1 MAKKKILGIE
11 IGNCRL
17 KIAVCS
23 DYNLERLITADLP
36 DNLVQED
43 EIVSWDA
50 MAEFIKEV
58 IKENKISVKSTAVV
72 IPEKL
77 VYTKHVVMPAMTVDQ
92 LKVNLPYEFHD
103 YITEEKDK
111 YFYDYAVINKSFDD
125 DGNLTEME
133 LMAVAVLKETVAQYK
148 TMFRRAG
155 LRLALVAPDYCAI
168 RNIIKDY
175 EEVNDLKEPGDYA
188 ILDIGHKT
196 VKLYFFTK
204 GEYEIT
210 RVMESGCEEIDRHIA
225 ETQGVEEH
233 IARIYKETNKD
244 DILHEQGCEEI
255 YSQMAIEVMRVLN
268 FYNFNHPDNGLEAL
282 YYCGGGSL
290 ISPLIDAI
298 ASATEVKT
306 VSLDQ
311 LLTDKYEDTTKILQ
325 GPQAL
330 GITWE

>member
-1 MAKKKILGIE
+1 MAKKILGIE

-17 KIAVCS
+17 KIAICS
-23 DYNLERLITADLP
+23 ESNLERLITADVP

-43 EIVSWDA
+43 EIVSWEA

-58 IKENKISVKSTAVV
+58 IKENKIAVKNAAVV

-92 LKVNLPYEFHD
+92 LRVNLPYEFHD
-103 YITEEKDK
+103 YITEDKDK
-111 YFYDYAVINKSFDD
+111 YFYDYAVINKTSDSE
-125 DGNLTEME
+125 GNFTEME
-133 LMAVAVLKETVAQYK
+133 LMAVAAPKELINQYK

-155 LRLALVAPDYCAI
+155 LRLVLIAPDYSAV

-175 EEVNDLKEPGDYA
+175 EEVNAVQEPGDYA

-210 RVMESGCEEIDRHIA
+210 RVMEEGCEELDRYIA
-225 ETQGVEEH
+225 EAFNVDEH

-244 DILHEQGCEEI
+244 DVLHDQGCEEI
-255 YSQMAIEVMRVLN
+255 YSQMAVEVMRVLN
-268 FYNFNHPDNGLEAL
+268 FYNFNHPDNKLDAL
-282 YYCGGGSL
+282 YYCGGGAL
-290 ISPLIDAI
+290 IQPLIEAI
-298 ASATEVKT
+298 EGATEVNV

-311 LLTDKYEDTTKILQ
+311 LLTDKYEDTAKILM

>member
-1 MAKKKILGIE
+1 MAKKILGIE
-11 IGNCRL
+11 IGNCCL
-17 KIAVCS
+17 KIAICS
-23 DYNLERLITADLP
+23 DYNLERLVTADIP
-36 DNLVQED
+36 DNLVRED

-50 MAEFIKEV
+50 MAEFLKEV
-58 IKENKISVKSTAVV
+58 IKENKISVKNVAAV

-103 YITEEKDK
+103 YITEDKDK
-111 YFYDYAVINKSFDD
+111 YFYDYAVIHKPEERENGYSD
-125 DGNLTEME
+125 ME
-133 LMAVAVLKETVAQYK
+133 LMAVAAPKETINQYK

-155 LRLALVAPDYCAI
+155 LRLTLIAPDFSAV

-175 EEVNDLKEPGDYA
+175 EEVMAVGEPRDYA
-188 ILDIGHKT
+188 ILDIGHRG
-196 VKLYFFTK
+196 VRLYFFTG

-210 RVMESGCEEIDRHIA
+210 RVMEPGCIA
-225 ETQGVEEH
+225 VDEYISETLNVDDH

-244 DILHEQGCEEI
+244 DILHDAGCEEI
-255 YSQMAIEVMRVLN
+255 YSQMSIEVMRVLN
-268 FYNFNHPDNGLEAL
+268 FYNFNHPDNALDTL

-290 ISPLIDAI
+290 IEPLIRAI
-298 ASATEVKT
+298 EAATEISVE
-306 VSLDQ
+306 SLEK
-311 LLTDKYEDTTKILQ
+311 LFTDKYDDTTQLLM

>member
-1 MAKKKILGIE
+1 MAKKILGIE

-17 KIAVCS
+17 KIAICS
-23 DYNLERLITADLP
+23 ESNLERLITADVP

-43 EIVSWDA
+43 EIVSWEA

-58 IKENKISVKSTAVV
+58 IKENKIAVKNAAVV

-92 LKVNLPYEFHD
+92 LRVNLPYEFHD
-103 YITEEKDK
+103 YITEDKDK
-111 YFYDYAVINKSFDD
+111 YFYDYAVINKTSDSE
-125 DGNLTEME
+125 GNFTEME
-133 LMAVAVLKETVAQYK
+133 LMAVAAPKELINQYK

-155 LRLALVAPDYCAI
+155 LRLVLIAPDYSAV

-175 EEVNDLKEPGDYA
+175 EEVNAVQEPGDYA

-196 VKLYFFTK
+196 VKLYFFTR

-210 RVMESGCEEIDRHIA
+210 RVMEEGCEELDRYIA
-225 ETQGVEEH
+225 ETFNVDEH

-244 DILHEQGCEEI
+244 DVLHDQGCEEI
-255 YSQMAIEVMRVLN
+255 YSQMAVEVMRVLN
-268 FYNFNHPDNGLEAL
+268 FYNFNHPDNKLDAL

-290 ISPLIDAI
+290 IQPLIEAI
-298 ASATEVKT
+298 EGATEVNV

-311 LLTDKYEDTTKILQ
+311 LLTDKYEDTAKILM

>member
-111 YFYDYAVINKSFDD
+111 YFYDYAVMNKTFDD

-133 LMAVAVLKETVAQYK
+133 LMAVAILKETVNQYK

-155 LRLALVAPDYCAI
+155 LRLNLVAPDYCAI

-188 ILDIGHKT
+188 VLDIGHKT

-210 RVMESGCEEIDRHIA
+210 RVMEAGCEEIDRHIA
-225 ETQGVEEH
+225 ENLNVEEH

-244 DILHEQGCEEI
+244 DILHEPGCEEI

-268 FYNFNHPDNGLEAL
+268 FYNFNHPDNGLDAL

-290 ISPLIDAI
+290 ITPLIDAI
-298 ASATEVKT
+298 AGATEVKV
-306 VSLDQ
+306 VSLDN

>member
-1 MAKKKILGIE
+1 MAKKILGIE

-17 KIAVCS
+17 KIAICS
-23 DYNLERLITADLP
+23 ESNLERLITADVP

-43 EIVSWDA
+43 EIVSWEA
-50 MAEFIKEV
+50 MAEFIKEM
-58 IKENKISVKSTAVV
+58 IKENKIAVKNAAVV

-92 LKVNLPYEFHD
+92 LRVNLPYEFHD
-103 YITEEKDK
+103 YITEDKDK
-111 YFYDYAVINKSFDD
+111 YFYDYAVIKKTSDSE
-125 DGNLTEME
+125 GNFTEME
-133 LMAVAVLKETVAQYK
+133 LMAVAAPKELINQYK

-155 LRLALVAPDYCAI
+155 LRLVLIAPDYSAV

-175 EEVNDLKEPGDYA
+175 EEVNAVQEPGDYA

-196 VKLYFFTK
+196 VKLYFFTR

-210 RVMESGCEEIDRHIA
+210 RVMEEGCEELDRHIA
-225 ETQGVEEH
+225 EAFNVDEH

-244 DILHEQGCEEI
+244 DILHDPGCEEI
-255 YSQMAIEVMRVLN
+255 YSQMAVEVMRVLN
-268 FYNFNHPDNGLEAL
+268 FYNFNHPDNKLDAL
-282 YYCGGGSL
+282 YYCGGGAL
-290 ISPLIDAI
+290 IRPLIEAI
-298 ASATEVKT
+298 EGATEVNV

-311 LLTDKYEDTTKILQ
+311 LLTDKYEDTAKILM

>member
-1 MAKKKILGIE
+1 MAKKILGIE

-17 KIAVCS
+17 KIAICS
-23 DYNLERLITADLP
+23 ESNLERLITADVP

-43 EIVSWDA
+43 EIVSWEA

-58 IKENKISVKSTAVV
+58 IKENKIAVKNAAVV

-92 LKVNLPYEFHD
+92 LRVNLPYEFHD
-103 YITEEKDK
+103 YITEDKDK
-111 YFYDYAVINKSFDD
+111 YFYDYAVINKTSDSE
-125 DGNLTEME
+125 GNFTEME
-133 LMAVAVLKETVAQYK
+133 LMAVAAPKELINQYK

-155 LRLALVAPDYCAI
+155 LRLVLIAPDYSAV

-175 EEVNDLKEPGDYA
+175 EEVNAVQEPGDYA

-196 VKLYFFTK
+196 VKLYFFTR

-210 RVMESGCEEIDRHIA
+210 RVMEEGCEELDRYIA
-225 ETQGVEEH
+225 ETFNVDEH

-244 DILHEQGCEEI
+244 DVLHDQGCEEI
-255 YSQMAIEVMRVLN
+255 YSQMAVEVMRVLN
-268 FYNFNHPDNGLEAL
+268 FYNFNHPDNKLDAL

-290 ISPLIDAI
+290 IQPLIEAI
-298 ASATEVKT
+298 EGATEVKV

-311 LLTDKYEDTTKILQ
+311 LLTDKYEDTAKILM

>member
-111 YFYDYAVINKSFDD
+111 YFYDYAVMNKTFDD

-133 LMAVAVLKETVAQYK
+133 LMAVAILKETVNQYK

-155 LRLALVAPDYCAI
+155 LRLNLVAPDYCAI

-188 ILDIGHKT
+188 VLDIGHKT

-210 RVMESGCEEIDRHIA
+210 RVMEAGCEEIDRYIA
-225 ETQGVEEH
+225 ENLNVEEH

-244 DILHEQGCEEI
+244 DILHEPGCEEI

-268 FYNFNHPDNGLEAL
+268 FYNFNHPDNGLDAL

-290 ISPLIDAI
+290 ITPLIDAI
-298 ASATEVKT
+298 AGATEVKV
-306 VSLDQ
+306 VSLDN

>member
-1 MAKKKILGIE
+1 MAKKILGIE

-17 KIAVCS
+17 KIAICS

-43 EIVSWDA
+43 EIVSWEA

-58 IKENKISVKSTAVV
+58 IKENKISVKNAAVV

-103 YITEEKDK
+103 YITEDKDK
-111 YFYDYAVINKSFDD
+111 YFYDYAVINKTSDT

-133 LMAVAVLKETVAQYK
+133 LMAVAAPKETINQYK
-148 TMFRRAG
+148 TLFRRAG
-155 LRLALVAPDYCAI
+155 LRLTLIAPDYSAI

-175 EEVNDLKEPGDYA
+175 EEVNAVKEPGDYA
-188 ILDIGHKT
+188 VLDIGHKT
-196 VKLYFFTK
+196 VKLYFFTQ

-210 RVMESGCEEIDRHIA
+210 RLMEAGCEEIDFYIA
-225 ETQGVEEH
+225 ETRNIEEH

-244 DILHEQGCEEI
+244 DILHDTGCEEI

-268 FYNFNHPDNGLEAL
+268 FYNFNHPDNRLDAL

-290 ISPLIDAI
+290 ITPLVDAI
-298 ASATEVKT
+298 AGATEVNV

-311 LLTDKYEDTTKILQ
+311 LLTDKYEDTTKILM

>member
-1 MAKKKILGIE
+1 MAKKILGIE

-17 KIAVCS
+17 KIAICS
-23 DYNLERLITADLP
+23 ESNLERLITADVP

-43 EIVSWDA
+43 EIVSWEA

-58 IKENKISVKSTAVV
+58 IKENKIAVKNAAVV

-92 LKVNLPYEFHD
+92 LRVNLPYEFHD
-103 YITEEKDK
+103 YITEDKDK
-111 YFYDYAVINKSFDD
+111 YFYDYAVINKTSDSE
-125 DGNLTEME
+125 GNFTEME
-133 LMAVAVLKETVAQYK
+133 LMAVAAPKELINQYK

-155 LRLALVAPDYCAI
+155 LRLVLIAPDYSAV

-175 EEVNDLKEPGDYA
+175 EEVNAVQEPGDYA

-196 VKLYFFTK
+196 VKLYFFTR

-210 RVMESGCEEIDRHIA
+210 RVMEEGCEELDRHIA
-225 ETQGVEEH
+225 EAFNVDEH

-244 DILHEQGCEEI
+244 DILHDPGCEEI
-255 YSQMAIEVMRVLN
+255 YSQMAVEVMRVLN
-268 FYNFNHPDNGLEAL
+268 FYNFNHPDNKLDAL
-282 YYCGGGSL
+282 YYCGGGAL
-290 ISPLIDAI
+290 IRPLIEAI
-298 ASATEVKT
+298 EGATEVNV

-311 LLTDKYEDTTKILQ
+311 LLTDKYEDTAKILM

>member
-1 MAKKKILGIE
+1 MAKKILGIE

-17 KIAVCS
+17 KIAICS
-23 DYNLERLITADLP
+23 DYNLERLITEDLP

-43 EIVSWDA
+43 EIVSWEA
-50 MAEFIKEV
+50 LAEFIKEV
-58 IKENKISVKSTAVV
+58 IKENKISVKSAAVV
-72 IPEKL
+72 VPEKL

-111 YFYDYAVINKSFDD
+111 YFYDYAVLGKTFDD
-125 DGNLTEME
+125 DGNLAEME
-133 LMAVAVLKETVAQYK
+133 LMAVAILKETVNQYK

-155 LRLALVAPDYCAI
+155 LRLNLIAPDYCAI

-175 EEVNDLKEPGDYA
+175 EEVNDVKDPGDYA

-210 RVMESGCEEIDRHIA
+210 RVMEAGCEDIDRFIA
-225 ETQGVEEH
+225 ESFNVEEH

-244 DILHEQGCEEI
+244 DILHQPGCEEI

-268 FYNFNHPDNGLEAL
+268 FYNFNHPDNGLDAL

-290 ISPLIDAI
+290 IEPLVKAI
-298 ASATEVKT
+298 ENATEVKV
-306 VSLDQ
+306 VSLDA
-311 LLTDKYEDTTKILQ
+311 LLTDKYEDTTKILM

>member
-1 MAKKKILGIE
+1 MAKKILGIE

-17 KIAVCS
+17 KIAICS

-43 EIVSWDA
+43 EIVSWEA

-58 IKENKISVKSTAVV
+58 IKENKISVKNAAVV

-103 YITEEKDK
+103 YITEDKDK
-111 YFYDYAVINKSFDD
+111 YFYDYAVINKTSDT

-133 LMAVAVLKETVAQYK
+133 LMAVAAPKETINQYK
-148 TMFRRAG
+148 TLFRRAG
-155 LRLALVAPDYCAI
+155 LRLTLIAPDYSAI

-175 EEVNDLKEPGDYA
+175 EEVNAVKEPGDYA
-188 ILDIGHKT
+188 VLDI
-196 VKLYFFTK
+196 VKLYFFTQ

-210 RVMESGCEEIDRHIA
+210 RVMEAGCEEIDFYIA
-225 ETQGVEEH
+225 ETRNIEEH

-244 DILHEQGCEEI
+244 DILHDTGCEEI

-268 FYNFNHPDNGLEAL
+268 FYNFNHPDNRLDAL

-290 ISPLIDAI
+290 ITPLVDAI
-298 ASATEVKT
+298 AGATEVNV

-311 LLTDKYEDTTKILQ
+311 LLTDKYEDTTKILM